1 MFGGKR
7 KTEKRASSKKE
18 IPNEKKVEFMMKAP
32 EAKEIYLVG
41 DFNRWD
47 TKSMAMKKDKHGI
60 WSAEM
65 RLSPGRYEYKIFSDR
80 AWMENVPCNVLI
92 EGSAAHGISDA
103 EPVVNSFGTQNF
115 VFWVK

>member
-1 MFGGKR
+1 MFGGK
-7 KTEKRASSKKE
+7 KKIAKSAISKKE
-18 IPNEKKVEFMMKAP
+18 ISNEKKVEFIIKALG
-32 EAKEIYLVG
+32 AKEIHLAG

-47 TKSMAMKKDKHGI
+47 TKSVAMKKDKHGI

-80 AWMENVPCNVLI
+80 AWMENVPCNVRV

-103 EPVVNSFGTQNF
+103 EPAPNPFGTQNF